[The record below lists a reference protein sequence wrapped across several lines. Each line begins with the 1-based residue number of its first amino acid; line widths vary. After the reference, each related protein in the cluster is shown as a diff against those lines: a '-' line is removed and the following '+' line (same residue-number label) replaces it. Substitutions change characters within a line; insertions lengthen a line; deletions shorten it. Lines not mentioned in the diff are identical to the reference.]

1 MEEIEP
7 LAVHIAMMNY
17 AKRTSPT
24 AVSENDNKDSLVFAT
39 KLFKEVKSLKSFI
52 RKLEPDIKQ
61 IAGEMRVI
69 FALKKNDSI
78 QQRVVKN
85 RSLSRGENNSPSF
98 TLNLKTQACG
108 SKGCGTC
115 PMLFRLDEDVF
126 VNGMKVNLD
135 RNLNCKSKNVI

>member
-52 RKLEPDIKQ
+52 RKLEHGIKQ

-69 FALKKNDSI
+69 FALK
-78 QQRVVKN
+78 RM
-85 RSLSRGENNSPSF
+85 
-98 TLNLKTQACG
+98 TQYN
-108 SKGCGTC
+108 K
-115 PMLFRLDEDVF
+115 E
-126 VNGMKVNLD
+126 
-135 RNLNCKSKNVI
+135 